1 MVEFAG
7 AWISHHAKGFWAGYE
22 LGYAPVLSGYPV
34 LSVTIISIGFDFK
47 KKLEILWV
55 HI

>member
-7 AWISHHAKGFWAGYE
+7 AWLSHANGFWGGYE

-34 LSVTIISIGFDFK
+34 LSVTIISIGFDLF
-47 KKLEILWV
+47 
-55 HI
+55 